1 MSMRV
6 ASLIPG
12 CTDRYTEESESEA
25 WHARLE
31 RSLGFGSYK
40 GTRNRAAIDLGRFIH
55 EAHRKQDQV
64 ANDGA
69 LGHSSILRESERTNE
84 GN

>member
-1 MSMRV
+1 MRV

-31 RSLGFGSYK
+31 RSLRFGSYK

-55 EAHRKQDQV
+55 EARRKQEDQV

-69 LGHSSILRESERTNE
+69 LGHSSILGESERTNE